1 MSNRESVLDFIKA
14 AKSEGASDEFL
25 VALLRERGWSSK
37 ELFAAFADYYA
48 GLTGHTVPSGPDRSE
63 RAKEAFYYLLA
74 FLTLGTWTISLG
86 SVFFL
91 LIENRF
97 PDPLEPLRTFDFD
110 SIANNLAAL
119 IVAFPIYVF
128 VSWIIAKSV
137 RENPERL
144 ESGVRKWLTYLAMLL
159 VAATLICDLGTFL
172 AYFLR
177 GGLTVRFVL
186 KVVTILIIASGV
198 LLYYLGSLRRGAGEV
213 THGA

>member
-1 MSNRESVLDFIKA
+1 VSNRESVLDFIKA

-25 VALLRERGWSSK
+25 VAMLRERGWSSK
-37 ELFAAFADYYA
+37 ELFAAFADHYA
-48 GLTGHTVPSGPDRSE
+48 GLTGHAVPSRPDQSE

-74 FLTLGTWTISLG
+74 FLTLGTWTIALG

-91 LIENRF
+91 LIEHRF

-110 SIANNLAAL
+110 SIADNLAAL

-137 RENPERL
+137 RENSERL

-159 VAATLICDLGTFL
+159 VAATLICDLATFL

-186 KVVTILIIASGV
+186 KVVTILIIAGGV
-198 LLYYLGSLRRGAGEV
+198 LLYYLASLRRGAGEV